1 MLGLFHVQMQMYCA
15 GQIFHVKRIVS
26 LSSTVIQSKIKRYRK
41 NYKDSKGDSMDFI
54 NFEIDQSFLERINP
68 VFNTAK
74 MTLFQ
79 LASTGDKNAA
89 EIAERLKLTH
99 EGTQD
104 GAAPEELLTN
114 SIILETRYRTMGALA
129 EKSGYATEVDL
140 PCGYTPRAIE
150 FAKKGIRFVGL
161 DLPAAINEAA
171 PVITSLIDEDD
182 RHLVRFEGVDATN
195 YESLKKVFDDI
206 TGEVCIT
213 TEGLLMYFTDSEAGQ
228 LCDNIHRILTE
239 HGGCWLLADAE
250 TAIQYVLTTKAVFGD
265 RYMEILLKGKKRAQD
280 KSDVDVTSR
289 TLVIKPDN
297 VEENMANAFAF
308 LAKHGLKAKRIPVSE
323 CAPELESLK
332 SASPEQR
339 QAIRDAMTKYAYWEI
354 TPISEEKLD
363 TDVAKAENFDLHAG
377 FTQNR
382 LNLILC
388 GRLDTLS
395 APGLLAFYEKTV
407 GFFTIDEACVD
418 CKDLEYISSA
428 GLRVLL
434 IMQKRCKH
442 GITLKGVNDNIKEIL
457 EQTGFDS
464 ILTIE

>member
-1 MLGLFHVQMQMYCA
+1 
-15 GQIFHVKRIVS
+15 
-26 LSSTVIQSKIKRYRK
+26 
-41 NYKDSKGDSMDFI
+41 MDYLDLDL
-54 NFEIDQSFLERINP
+54 DQNFLERINP

-79 LASTGDKNAA
+79 LASTGDKNAS
-89 EIAERLKLTH
+89 EIAEKLNLTR

-104 GAAPEELLTN
+104 DITPDELMTN

-150 FAKKGIRFVGL
+150 FAKKGIKFVGL
-161 DLPAAINEAA
+161 DLPAAINEAG
-171 PVITSLIDEDD
+171 PVITSLVDEDK
-182 RHLVRFEGVDATN
+182 RRLVRFDGVDATN
-195 YESLKKVFDDI
+195 YDSLKSIFDEI
-206 TGEVCIT
+206 QGEVCIT

-228 LCDNIHRILTE
+228 LCDNIRRILNE

-250 TAIQYVLTTKAVFGD
+250 TAIQYILTTKAVFGD
-265 RYMEILLKGKKRAQD
+265 KFMEILLKSQKRAQD
-280 KSDVDVTSR
+280 RSDVDVVSR
-289 TLVIKPDN
+289 SLVINPEN
-297 VEENMANAFAF
+297 IEENMAKAFAF
-308 LAKHGLKAKRIPVSE
+308 LAKHGLQAQRIPVSE

-332 SASPEQR
+332 KASPEQKA
-339 QAIRDAMTKYAYWEI
+339 AIQDAMTKFAYWKI
-354 TPISEEKLD
+354 TPISETKLD
-363 TDVAKAENFDLHAG
+363 TEVAKAENFDLSAE

-382 LNLILC
+382 LDLHLC

-407 GFFTIDEACVD
+407 GFFTIDEACID
-418 CKDLEYISSA
+418 CTKLDYISSA

-434 IMQKRCKH
+434 IMQKRCKK
-442 GITLKGVNDNIKEIL
+442 GITLKAVNHSIMEIL

-464 ILTIE
+464 IFGIE

>member
-1 MLGLFHVQMQMYCA
+1 
-15 GQIFHVKRIVS
+15 
-26 LSSTVIQSKIKRYRK
+26 
-41 NYKDSKGDSMDFI
+41 MDFMNI
-54 NFEIDQSFLERINP
+54 QVDQNFLERINP

-79 LASTGDKNAA
+79 LASTGDKNA
-89 EIAERLKLTH
+89 EKIAESLKLTM

-104 GAAPEELLTN
+104 TATAEELLTN

-129 EKSGYATEVDL
+129 EKSGYATKVDL

-161 DLPAAINEAA
+161 DLPAAINEAG
-171 PVITSLIDEDD
+171 PVITSLIDEKD
-182 RHLVRFEGVDATN
+182 RHMVRFEGIDATN
-195 YESLKKVFDDI
+195 YDSLKEIFDDI
-206 TGEVCIT
+206 DGEVCIT
-213 TEGLLMYFTDSEAGQ
+213 TEGLLMYLTDSEAGQ
-228 LCDNIHRILTE
+228 LCDNIRRILTG

-250 TAIQYVLTTKAVFGD
+250 TAIQYVLTVKAIYGD
-265 RYMEILLKGKKRAQD
+265 NYMEILKKGQKRAED
-280 KSDVDVTSR
+280 RSDVDVVSR
-289 TLVIKPDN
+289 SLVIKPDN
-297 VEENMANAFAF
+297 VEENMAGAFAF

-323 CAPELESLK
+323 CVPELASLK
-332 SASPEQR
+332 SVSPEQR
-339 QAIRDAMTKYAYWEI
+339 QTILDTMSKYAYWEV

-382 LNLILC
+382 LNLQLC

-407 GFFTIDEACVD
+407 GFFTIEEACVD

-442 GITLKGVNDNIKEIL
+442 GITLKNLNGNIMEIL

-464 ILTIE
+464 ILTVEGH